1 MERCCN
7 LSGSGFR
14 VGKKLGG
21 MGTVGSYPSHKKC
34 CLEFARF
41 SDFAQ
46 VKLKIY
52 NSISISA
59 SIY

>member
-1 MERCCN
+1 M
-7 LSGSGFR
+7 
-14 VGKKLGG
+14 
-21 MGTVGSYPSHKKC
+21 GSYPSHKKC
-34 CLEFARF
+34 CLDVAKF
-41 SDFAQ
+41 SNFAQ